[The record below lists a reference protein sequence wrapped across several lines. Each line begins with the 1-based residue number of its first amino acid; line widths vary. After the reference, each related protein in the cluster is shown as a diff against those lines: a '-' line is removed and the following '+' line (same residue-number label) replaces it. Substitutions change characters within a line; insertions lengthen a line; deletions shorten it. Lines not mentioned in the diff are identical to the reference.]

1 VRRTAIVMCLIAT
14 AAGAQPYHHTGRGF
28 RNLADIHRA
37 GPSVTVPFFL
47 RRVWTTMTGRSGTPA
62 VVANDGVFLRENAR
76 HSDPTVTWI
85 GHATVLVQMDGVS
98 FLTDP
103 IWSDRASPFDF
114 AGPKRMVPPGIDFD
128 ALPPIDFA
136 VVSHAH
142 YDHADVPTLVR
153 LAARGTR
160 IFVPLE
166 LGAVLREAGITAVEE
181 LDWWDERS
189 IGRVTI
195 ACVPAQHWSARTL
208 LDQNQTLWSG
218 WVVRGPT
225 RRFYFAGDTGAFGG
239 FAEIGARLGPFDLAA
254 LPIGAYE
261 PTAMMRPFHMNPE
274 EAVQATLDVGATN
287 VIGVHYGTFDLT
299 DEPLDEPPRRFHD
312 AARAQAIAADRIWTP
327 PIGKTRV
334 W

>member
-1 VRRTAIVMCLIAT
+1 MCLVTT

-47 RRVWTTMTGRSGTPA
+47 RRVWSALTGRTGAPT
-62 VVANDGVFLRENAR
+62 VVANDGAFLRENAR

-166 LGAVLREAGITAVEE
+166 LGAVLREAGIMAVEE

-239 FAEIGARLGPFDLAA
+239 FAEIGARMGPFDLAA

-261 PTAMMRPFHMNPE
+261 PTAMMRPFHINPE

-312 AARAQAIAADRIWTP
+312 AARAHAIAADRIWTP